1 VVVDN
6 NSEVAQRVT
15 ELNGL
20 STQLSVINEELT
32 KYGGKDQPPSL
43 LDKRDVVLMKMSAL
57 AKIDVAFSNE
67 GLAKVSLHNP
77 NSSAVLVENSVVK
90 ELSVVGSN
98 NPKNSQSIVFD
109 AAGSNATLGA
119 ISGGL
124 IGGLVAVKSAV
135 IEPLV
140 SNLNTMINSFVSSV
154 NSHHKAG
161 INAQGDVNVSLFSV
175 GADSNYAENMTLSI
189 ASSAQISAAGRLRIS
204 QPENNTAEIQATLS
218 YGQDASW
225 NGAIESEFTVAFT
238 GATSYTLT
246 QNGTTTAYDNFD
258 INTGITLGDVKL
270 MFDKAPAA
278 LDSFTVASNASGLG
292 DNSNVKAIAA
302 LHTEKIVGDKTL
314 RNFYID
320 EVGKIATYSD
330 LSSMSFEAKQAVYD
344 HAFSAKDQKSGVN
357 LDEEAAE
364 LIRLQQAF
372 QGAAKL
378 MQVSAEIFEA
388 MLQASR

>member
-1 VVVDN
+1 
-6 NSEVAQRVT
+6 
-15 ELNGL
+15 
-20 STQLSVINEELT
+20 
-32 KYGGKDQPPSL
+32 
-43 LDKRDVVLMKMSAL
+43 M
-57 AKIDVAFSNE
+57 
-67 GLAKVSLHNP
+67 
-77 NSSAVLVENSVVK
+77 
-90 ELSVVGSN
+90 
-98 NPKNSQSIVFD
+98 
-109 AAGSNATLGA
+109 
-119 ISGGL
+119 
-124 IGGLVAVKSAV
+124 AVKSAV

-278 LDSFTVASNASGLG
+278 SDSFTVASNASGLG